1 VALRGNPRKLLT
13 RRLRLRDLSR
23 AKPNLGMNAG
33 RVFRIGKLP
42 VNALVG
48 AYYNVVTPQYGA
60 DWQLRTQVT
69 ASLRLVVAGG
79 GPDGGEHAA
88 HWAVRPTVRRE
99 VEVK

>member
-1 VALRGNPRKLLT
+1 
-13 RRLRLRDLSR
+13 
-23 AKPNLGMNAG
+23 MNAG

-79 GPDGGEHAA
+79 AQTVANTPRTGQSGRPYGG
-88 HWAVRPTVRRE
+88 R
-99 VEVK
+99 